1 MRIEPQ
7 PSNLNPTPPTTL
19 NALKAPENGSQSYS
33 GQGGLQG
40 QEPFD
45 QLAAVGWG
53 EGNLTLAPRGLRVQG
68 LDFRIKGLG
77 RKILV

>member
-7 PSNLNPTPPTTL
+7 PSSPEQYTTYKPERPESPE
-19 NALKAPENGSQSYS
+19 KASQSYS
-33 GQGGLQG
+33 GQGRLEG

-53 EGNLTLAPRGLRVQG
+53 EGNLTLAPSGLGVQG
-68 LDFRIKGLG
+68 LDLRTEGLG
-77 RKILV
+77 LQI